1 MKLIEFIK
9 SEMSGW
15 GKYERIIFPLIIL
28 GIIVISFILKDSK
41 IALISAIC
49 GISYTIL
56 AGKGKISCYAF
67 GLTGTMCYAYI
78 SWQNQLY
85 GNLLLYMLYYF
96 PMQIFGV
103 FKWKQH
109 LNKNT
114 GTVYKTKLSYKERVL
129 YFIISAL
136 LTVAFAYILY
146 LLKDANPIIDA
157 ITTIFSIT
165 GLILTI
171 KRAIE
176 QWYLWAVVNTLSVT
190 MWVEAYINGSNCFAT
205 ILMWSVYTVLA
216 VYFLHTW
223 KKELTSSNVKNSLQ
237 TEKYPKDLV

>member
-1 MKLIEFIK
+1 MKLREFIK
-9 SEMSGW
+9 SEISGW

-28 GIIVISFILKDSK
+28 GIIVTSFILKDSK

-85 GNLLLYMLYYF
+85 GNLLLYILYYF
-96 PMQIFGV
+96 PMQIFGI
-103 FKWKQH
+103 FKWKAH
-109 LNKNT
+109 LNKDT
-114 GTVYKTKLSYKERVL
+114 GTIIKTKLSNKECWI
-129 YFIISAL
+129 YFASSLAITAI
-136 LTVAFAYILY
+136 FAYILNT
-146 LLKDANPIIDA
+146 LNDANPLIDS

-165 GLILTI
+165 GLLLTI

-176 QWYLWAVVNTLSVT
+176 QWYLWAVVNLLSAT
-190 MWVEAYINGSNCFAT
+190 MWIEAYIDGSNCFAT
-205 ILMWSVYTVLA
+205 ILMWCVYAVLA
-216 VYFLHTW
+216 IYFLQTW
-223 KKELTSSNVKNSLQ
+223 KKELTTQ
-237 TEKYPKDLV
+237 M